1 MFENSAN
8 PARTAD
14 RRSAGSMRLYARIA
28 ATEHL
33 TAREIQVAELTMQG
47 LSYTEI
53 ADELELSPNTIKTYR
68 QSLYAKLGINSRR
81 ELFAMNKP

>member
-1 MFENSAN
+1 
-8 PARTAD
+8 
-14 RRSAGSMRLYARIA
+14 MREKIQEKVLRLSERIM
-28 ATEHL
+28 TVERL
-33 TAREIQVAELTMQG
+33 TAREVQVADLTMQG